1 MEEKRKKKISLR
13 TVDGL
18 KKRLAGLGLHTI
30 CAEALCPNISECY
43 GRLQAT
49 FLILGRVCTRDCG
62 FCNVQTGLPEPP
74 DPGEPGRLVEACR
87 RLGLRYVV
95 VTSPTR
101 DDLPDGGAGAFVRA
115 VRALREDDPGRKV
128 ELLIPDFQGSGQSI
142 AEIAD
147 AAPDVVGH
155 NLETVR
161 RLYGLRRAGFS
172 GGPRADYERS
182 LQVLKKLSEAA
193 PDLPTKSALML
204 GLGETPGEVLG
215 ALEDLRDSGCRRLCL
230 GQYLAP
236 SRKHHPVVRRLG
248 DEEFAD
254 WRVAALKL
262 GFERVQS
269 GPFVRSSY
277 RADQDPE
284 QGQ

>member
-1 MEEKRKKKISLR
+1 MEEKRKKKINLR
-13 TVDGL
+13 AVDGL
-18 KKRLAGLGLHTI
+18 KKRLAGLGLNTI

-49 FLILGRVCTRDCG
+49 FLILGRICTRDCG
-62 FCNVQTGLPEPP
+62 FCNVQTGLPGPP
-74 DPGEPGRLVEACR
+74 DPGESERLVEACR
-87 RLGLRYVV
+87 RLDLRYVV

-101 DDLPDGGAGAFVRA
+101 DDLPDGGAEAFVRA
-115 VRALREDDPGRKV
+115 TRALREDDPRRKV
-128 ELLIPDFQGSGQSI
+128 ELLIPDFQGSGGSI
-142 AEIAD
+142 AEIAA

-161 RLYGLRRAGFS
+161 RLYGLRRAGFP
-172 GGPRADYERS
+172 GGARADYERS

-193 PDLPTKSALML
+193 ADLPTKSALML
-204 GLGETPGEVLG
+204 GLGETPGEVLE

-236 SRKHHPVVRRLG
+236 SRKHHPVVRHLE

-254 WRVAALKL
+254 WRAVALEL

-277 RADQDPE
+277 RADGSSE
-284 QGQ
+284 R

>member
-1 MEEKRKKKISLR
+1 M
-13 TVDGL
+13 
-18 KKRLAGLGLHTI
+18 
-30 CAEALCPNISECY
+30 
-43 GRLQAT
+43 
-49 FLILGRVCTRDCG
+49 
-62 FCNVQTGLPEPP
+62 
-74 DPGEPGRLVEACR
+74 
-87 RLGLRYVV
+87 
-95 VTSPTR
+95 
-101 DDLPDGGAGAFVRA
+101 
-115 VRALREDDPGRKV
+115 
-128 ELLIPDFQGSGQSI
+128 
-142 AEIAD
+142 
-147 AAPDVVGH
+147 
-155 NLETVR
+155 
-161 RLYGLRRAGFS
+161 
-172 GGPRADYERS
+172 
-182 LQVLKKLSEAA
+182 LKKLSEAA